1 MSLVLHI
8 CLLYYSE
15 IKQPNVLFSIC
26 CANVR
31 NRLAEEPY
39 PFKILFFSF
48 FFGRPGLP
56 RKKKDHKVC
65 QERKKSTIRSVKKKK
80 RTIKGYGSAAI
91 NRLTK
96 LLISSV
102 YSLKSNMY
110 LILFSIKF

>member
-39 PFKILFFSF
+39 PFKILFFLF
-48 FFGRPGLP
+48 FLADLVCQE
-56 RKKKDHKVC
+56 KKRTIRSAKKEKKHHKVC
-65 QERKKSTIRSVKKKK
+65 QEKK

-96 LLISSV
+96 LLITSV